1 MARFRAPGM
10 DAGRGVRFHQRELQC
25 RRGLEPAQTAAEAPS
40 ADHER
45 RRIARG
51 TRFHHA
57 LLRHEFRHPQGPHP
71 SRRRKGADRSSQ
83 ADGPLARARNADL
96 DPRLRRLP
104 RQREGGQGLS
114 QLLRLREG
122 RLGGCRQ
129 SPEDFRAAQSNPG
142 RQDARRTQG
151 AFHRRSRR
159 LPAGG
164 NGGTDRRRAR
174 QARRYRGRRLPDLL
188 GQIQRRAG
196 AVERGGSSADG
207 AVGIARAVPAGAD
220 AARRDDA
227 VARGRRGS
235 GLKGIPTMR
244 RIVLACLSL
253 LVLVSASGERARAD
267 ESYPSKPIRLV
278 LPQPAGGAVDLI
290 ARALGDRLS
299 YALRQPVIVENQPGA
314 NGGLAAGQVA
324 RAAPDGYTLL
334 MAVDTNLVVNPNL
347 YPNLAYDPFSD
358 FMPIS
363 IIAKVYLVLVATSKI
378 EANSVAELLAFA
390 RAHPGKL
397 NYASIGLGTQA
408 HLGMELLKIMTKT
421 DIAQVSYRGT
431 APAMTDI
438 AAGVVDVMFTG
449 PALGHGARSRRQGQD
464 LGDRVAFAL
473 EPDAAGSDHAGSRR
487 AGLRAQRMVRIAGA
501 GQDAAARRRPARQ
514 RGQDGGRRWE
524 TQGSPGRAGF
534 GRGRSSSEEMLAVMT
549 ADTKKWSEVI
559 AATGAKVP
567 Q

>member
-1 MARFRAPGM
+1 
-10 DAGRGVRFHQRELQC
+10 
-25 RRGLEPAQTAAEAPS
+25 
-40 ADHER
+40 
-45 RRIARG
+45 
-51 TRFHHA
+51 
-57 LLRHEFRHPQGPHP
+57 
-71 SRRRKGADRSSQ
+71 
-83 ADGPLARARNADL
+83 
-96 DPRLRRLP
+96 
-104 RQREGGQGLS
+104 
-114 QLLRLREG
+114 
-122 RLGGCRQ
+122 
-129 SPEDFRAAQSNPG
+129 
-142 RQDARRTQG
+142 
-151 AFHRRSRR
+151 
-159 LPAGG
+159 
-164 NGGTDRRRAR
+164 
-174 QARRYRGRRLPDLL
+174 
-188 GQIQRRAG
+188 
-196 AVERGGSSADG
+196 
-207 AVGIARAVPAGAD
+207 
-220 AARRDDA
+220 
-227 VARGRRGS
+227 
-235 GLKGIPTMR
+235 MR

-253 LVLVSASGERARAD
+253 LVLISASGERARAD
-267 ESYPSKPIRLV
+267 EPYPSKPIRLV

-324 RAAPDGYTLL
+324 RSAPDGYTLF

-358 FMPIS
+358 FIPIS

-449 PALGHGARSRRQGQD
+449 PPSAMAL
-464 LGDRVAFAL
+464 
-473 EPDAAGSDHAGSRR
+473 AAGGKGKILA
-487 AGLRAQRMVRIAGA
+487 IA
-501 GQDAAARRRPARQ
+501 
-514 RGQDGGRRWE
+514 
-524 TQGSPGRAGF
+524 SPS
-534 GRGRSSSEEMLAVMT
+534 RSSLMPQVPTMQEAGVPGYELSGWFGLLAPAKTPQHVVDRLASEVKTAVADGRFKDRLGEQGLDVFGSSSAEMLAVMT
-549 ADTKKWSEVI
+549 ADTKKWSAVI